1 MDYIEVSVEITPFNE
16 ELAECI
22 TAELG
27 DIGYESFVVEEP
39 CLKAYIQK
47 DNFAQMQLKCV
58 MSGFDFWDGVKTSFS
73 TKLILEQNW
82 NAVWESGF
90 EPIVIN
96 DMVTVKAPFH
106 KMPLT
111 KYNIVI
117 EPKMAFGTG
126 HHQTTT
132 LMIRSLLALNK
143 ESDELFNANICSSD
157 EISCDGVKTN
167 EKSSQFLKAWGKLKG
182 KQVLDMGTG
191 TGVLAFLAAKMGAK
205 REIHGIDVDYTA
217 VNSAKENAYKNRLHR
232 ATHILLGD
240 ASLIQTA
247 KYNLV
252 LANINRNIL
261 LEDISTYSAGLKEG
275 GILVVSGFYV
285 EDIKILDK
293 KAIECNFV
301 KIKSLELEGWGAII
315 YLKK

>member
-16 ELAECI
+16 ELSECV

-39 CLKAYIQK
+39 GLKAYIQK
-47 DNFAQMQLKCV
+47 ENYAQMQLKCI
-58 MSGFDFWDGVKTSFS
+58 MSGFDFWDGVKISYS

-96 DMVTVKAPFH
+96 DCVTVKAPFH

-111 KYNIVI
+111 KYNIMI

-143 ESDELFNANICSSD
+143 ESSEL
-157 EISCDGVKTN
+157 EGV
-167 EKSSQFLKAWGKLKG
+167 EWGKLKG

-205 REIHGIDVDYTA
+205 RAIHAIDVDYTA
-217 VNSAKENAYKNRLHR
+217 VNSAKENAYKNRLHN

-240 ASLIQTA
+240 ASLIQA
-247 KYNLV
+247 SKYNLI

-261 LEDISTYSAGLKEG
+261 LEDISTYSAGLKTN

-285 EDIKILDK
+285 EDIEILDK
-293 KAIECNFV
+293 RALECNFLKV
-301 KIKSLELEGWGAII
+301 KSLELDGWGAVI

>member
-1 MDYIEVSVEITPFNE
+1 MDYIEVSVEITPFSE

-39 CLKAYIQK
+39 GLKAYIQK
-47 DNFAQMQLKCV
+47 DNYAQMQLKCV
-58 MSGFDFWDGVKTSFS
+58 MSGFDFWDGVKISYS

-143 ESDELFNANICSSD
+143 ESDELLEESST
-157 EISCDGVKTN
+157 IL
-167 EKSSQFLKAWGKLKG
+167 KSWGKLKG

-240 ASLIQTA
+240 ASLIQAA

-261 LEDISTYSAGLKEG
+261 LEDISTYSAGLKED

-293 KAIECNFV
+293 KAAECNFV
-301 KIKSLELEGWGAII
+301 KVKSLELEGWGAII